1 MYVAMPRRALLTVR
15 LPIACFALFF
25 AQISRATNGTD
36 INLNV
41 SLSQTGIDFVNLS
54 PMNVAI
60 LIALGIVA
68 LLVLAWVIRRSVR
81 RNRLS
86 SLRAQRYGTSGS
98 DGSMSGG
105 KLFARSR
112 PEKTEVI
119 RTIVIGSEGDVD
131 VRFSD
136 EGVSSRHAEL
146 LVLRPVDASPLMP
159 LEPIY
164 FIRDMASTRGIEVMR
179 GDDWM
184 QFQADV
190 VLDDELLRIGE
201 IEITAAELNR
211 LAIESRLDATEA
223 KVPH

>member
-1 MYVAMPRRALLTVR
+1 MFVSIGSCVGQSVRRSLAF
-15 LPIACFALFF
+15 FALCNVTVSQ
-25 AQISRATNGTD
+25 ASYGTD
-36 INLNV
+36 INQYV
-41 SLSQTGIDFVNLS
+41 YLSQTRIDFMNLS
-54 PMNVAI
+54 PMNVAL

-86 SLRAQRYGTSGS
+86 SLRAKRYGTSGS

-105 KLFARSR
+105 KLIARSR

-184 QFQADV
+184 RFQADV

-211 LAIESRLDATEA
+211 LAIETRLDAS
-223 KVPH
+223 KVEVSQ